1 MADTPEQLA
10 YDEELA
16 TIEAM
21 PTGAARMKAMD
32 AFNQKYPQGRPGK
45 SAAQKETEAEAA
57 GKAFGFMKQFLDQY
71 PDDNN
76 LQLAWARLLDN
87 DIAGAKLAFQA
98 SKYYQNTSSTSDSR
112 LKRKLS
118 QFGVYT
124 QELNSWMDTQAR
136 RLVQAGITIDL
147 NNTKVREILETAYLN
162 GDSDNQVDIKA
173 LAFLSGKVVGGQ
185 TGASVSDLRSYA
197 RAFGI
202 KYSDTDY
209 ARWAEDM
216 FAGRTTYFDIQSKIR
231 QDSASAF
238 PVYSDQILNGVSV
251 DSIGSAYKN
260 SFANIL
266 ELDPDAVDWNEPVL
280 RKAMQYTK
288 DGKPSTMPLWMFE
301 DELRKD
307 PRWQYT
313 NNARESVY
321 NAIYQV
327 GTDFGVL

>member
-45 SAAQKETEAEAA
+45 TPAQKALEAEAA

-173 LAFLSGKVVGGQ
+173 LAFLSGKLVGGQ
-185 TGASVSDLRSYA
+185 TGASVS
-197 RAFGI
+197 
-202 KYSDTDY
+202 
-209 ARWAEDM
+209 DM